1 MENIISNPYLLFL
14 VVITGINIILGLLLG
29 WRYQERA
36 QFTIAFI
43 GSVLLLTLL
52 FVFDAVAFTE
62 EVLFLIK
69 GAVLVFY
76 TIITLLQAQRLKD
89 GWS

>member
-14 VVITGINIILGLLLG
+14 VGITGINIILGLLNG
-29 WRYQERA
+29 WRYQSRA
-36 QFTIAFI
+36 QFIIAFV

-52 FVFDAVAFTE
+52 FVFDAVAFTKD
-62 EVLFLIK
+62 VLFLIK

-76 TIITLLQAQRLKD
+76 IIITLLQAQRLRD
-89 GWS
+89 GFK